1 MKVQLYIVCVYIR
14 TYEADLFF
22 VRVES
27 NCYRWSEEEVRC
39 DQNTL
44 QFSVLLFWDLW
55 PLLTPLFGSISSCA
69 FKITWLSTKFFFLNA
84 ALCVF
89 CKEGKLFKPSSQF
102 LTHV

>member
-27 NCYRWSEEEVRC
+27 NCYRWSEEEVSC

-44 QFSVLLFWDLW
+44 QFSVPS
-55 PLLTPLFGSISSCA
+55 PLGLV
-69 FKITWLSTKFFFLNA
+69 
-84 ALCVF
+84 ALADS
-89 CKEGKLFKPSSQF
+89 LIW
-102 LTHV
+102 